1 MIKVKNL
8 LKNNYLAWDSFV
20 RSANNG
26 TIFHLRE
33 FLNYHPEN
41 RFKDNSLEFY
51 KDNKLLSV
59 FPAADVSKDGK
70 RILVSHPGSSY
81 GSFVTKDDLSIK
93 DAIAMVEELNIF
105 AKKESFDGIQMTMPP
120 SFYSNR
126 ISNYIEYALLSSG
139 FDYSN
144 REITSTL
151 TLEKNKESILKKF
164 KPSHQRAV
172 KKSRKRGVEIKITNE
187 VDEFFSILE
196 TNLKIRHDVKPTHTI
211 DELKTLISKKQTAPL
226 TVGRIEELRATF
238 SRAYTDAVNSNN
250 FSLANRI
257 IASKNQIFTNLY
269 DNIGRASDDEFRLMA
284 ENSKAAN
291 NWFATEYAPRFE
303 EGVASMWA
311 EAFKKRKSGSLNS
324 SSPEQSP
331 LFFLKND
338 GKGLYINNSSEAG
351 INQLE
356 NILNPPKGTDGKPL
370 VQEFVDANS
379 LSGGSVVFQSHDDD
393 ELPF

>member
-33 FLNYHPEN
+33 FLNYHPKD

-211 DELKTLISKKQTAPL
+211 DELKTLIKLFP
-226 TVGRIEELRATF
+226 EEINVFGAFYNHQMIAGVL
-238 SRAYTDAVNSNN
+238 N
-250 FSLANRI
+250 I
-257 IASKNQIFTNLY
+257 IVK
-269 DNIGRASDDEFRLMA
+269 
-284 ENSKAAN
+284 
-291 NWFATEYAPRFE
+291 
-303 EGVASMWA
+303 EGVAL
-311 EAFKKRKSGSLNS
+311 AFYISHKNEFQELRPLNL
-324 SSPEQSP
+324 
-331 LFFLKND
+331 LFFNIFKWAISKNIKMYD
-338 GKGLYINNSSEAG
+338 FGTFTIEGVANMGLG
-351 INQLE
+351 RFKE
-356 NILNPPKGTDGKPL
+356 NFGASGVFRDSFKIL
-370 VQEFVDANS
+370 F
-379 LSGGSVVFQSHDDD
+379 
-393 ELPF
+393 